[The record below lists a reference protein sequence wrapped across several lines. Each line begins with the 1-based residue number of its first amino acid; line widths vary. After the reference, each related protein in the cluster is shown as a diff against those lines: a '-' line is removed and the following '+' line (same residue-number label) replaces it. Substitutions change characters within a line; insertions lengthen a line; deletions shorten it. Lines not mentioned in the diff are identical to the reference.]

1 MALSPQTSLHCH
13 RITPSKCL
21 ALNQIQNLLE
31 MVRKKIV
38 AGNWKM
44 NKSYDEGIALV
55 EQLVDELDMDKVGD
69 THIIIAPP
77 SVLLQPVTELL
88 IFSPSIA
95 VAAQNC
101 HHEESGAFTGEISAA
116 MIKSVDADAVIVGH
130 SERREYFKEDDA
142 LISKKMKAVLDK
154 ELIVIYCC
162 GESFEER
169 KTANHIA
176 VVEKQL
182 RTALSD
188 FSAKDAENII
198 VAYEPVWAIGT
209 GEVATVA
216 QAGEMHTHIRT
227 VLSSIF
233 GDAAQNMSILY
244 GGSVKPD
251 NAAELFTHPDID
263 GGLIGGASLKSADFM
278 SIIYAMPQ

>member
-1 MALSPQTSLHCH
+1 MA
-13 RITPSKCL
+13 
-21 ALNQIQNLLE
+21 
-31 MVRKKIV
+31 RKKII

-55 EQLVDELDMDKVGD
+55 EQLLDELDMDKVGD

-77 SVLLQPVTELL
+77 LVLLQPITELL
-88 IFSPSIA
+88 MFTPGIA

-101 HHEESGAFTGEISAA
+101 HHEDSGAFTGEVSAS

-130 SERREYFKEDDA
+130 SERREYYKEEDT
-142 LISKKMKAVLDK
+142 LIAKKIKAVLAK
-154 ELIVIYCC
+154 ELMVIYCC

-169 KTANHIA
+169 KSGNHIS

-182 RTALSD
+182 RAALVD

-209 GEVATVA
+209 GEVATVE
-216 QAGEMHTHIRT
+216 QAGEMHTHIRS
-227 VLSSIF
+227 VLASIF
-233 GDAAQNMSILY
+233 GEAVADSSSILY

-251 NAAELFTHPDID
+251 NAKDLFAHPDID
-263 GGLIGGASLKSADFM
+263 GGLIGGASLKSKDFI
-278 SIIYAMPQ
+278 SIIYSISK